1 MRVYCVFGVP
11 WWPRGQPRDHTATRV
26 HIPHSAGTQA
36 RLATRQERPPP
47 PETRAMAGSRCAHT
61 TTTMLHD
68 QTHQEAR
75 PNEQSMHPSASD
87 DTRSQQAH
95 TRRAVTARQD
105 RCQPTTRVRASD
117 KHAHAC
123 TAIQTTK
130 STTPKDQAAHA
141 SGRSCVPANPPPRPP
156 RQPHQR
162 HDKKNNRRIE
172 CKRATNARAI
182 SDNAITMGDCRS

>member
-1 MRVYCVFGVP
+1 MRCGFIVFLGSP
-11 WWPRGQPRDHTATRV
+11 GGLEANQGTTQRRACISRTA
-26 HIPHSAGTQA
+26 QA
-36 RLATRQERPPP
+36 RRRITPP

-123 TAIQTTK
+123 TTIQTTK

-141 SGRSCVPANPPPRPP
+141 SGRSCVPANPQPQPP

-162 HDKKNNRRIE
+162 HDKKKLTEESSANERR
-172 CKRATNARAI
+172 APVP
-182 SDNAITMGDCRS
+182 